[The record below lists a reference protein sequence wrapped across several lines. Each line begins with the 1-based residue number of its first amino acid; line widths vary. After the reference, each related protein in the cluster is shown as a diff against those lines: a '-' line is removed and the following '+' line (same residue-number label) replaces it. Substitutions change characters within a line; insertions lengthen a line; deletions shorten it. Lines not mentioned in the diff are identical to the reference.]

1 MDVQKLRNIVSE
13 FRYSAKPSN
22 GNYSDPC
29 TVGDLNKVISKLSNA
44 LEAIIDEIELEQV
57 Q

>member
-22 GNYSDPC
+22 GNHFDPC
-29 TVGDLNKVISKLSNA
+29 TIRDLNNVISKLSNA
-44 LEAIIDEIELEQV
+44 LDAIIDEIELEQV
-57 Q
+57 R